1 MPISAG
7 VHRREANIFIRY
19 STNRSI
25 GRDVLMKR
33 RITVLAL
40 AMVLVLALSTFT
52 RAANYVGLGIGIV
65 GQAAEGYEPA
75 GPYIGTLA
83 LDLDVVDKLTLSA
96 HGYLEVNKE
105 DAPEEDGEE
114 GEATAAALLAGYE
127 LNYMV
132 SAFAKY
138 ELFNLNGLGIG
149 PVVGVNYNSNFAP
162 GAPTAPT
169 AEAAGAAVEP
179 TATNPFKFGAGVYAK
194 QPLGETA
201 TIYGQVMYWFAPPES
216 GASSESGD
224 DETSIL
230 ANLGGLAG
238 INFQLT
244 EKIAV
249 KGQIEYVNQHTLFSI
264 GVGYTF

>member
-96 HGYLEVNKE
+96 HGYLEV
-105 DAPEEDGEE
+105 DAPDE
-114 GEATAAALLAGYE
+114 GEGEGEGTAAALLAGYE

-162 GAPTAPT
+162 GALTAP
-169 AEAAGAAVEP
+169 EDPVAAVEP

-194 QPLGETA
+194 QPLGETG

-216 GASSESGD
+216 GANSESGV

>member
-1 MPISAG
+1 
-7 VHRREANIFIRY
+7 
-19 STNRSI
+19 
-25 GRDVLMKR
+25 MKR

-65 GQAAEGYEPA
+65 GQAAPGYEPA

-105 DAPEEDGEE
+105 DAPDEGEGDGE
-114 GEATAAALLAGYE
+114 GTAAALLAGYE

-162 GAPTAPT
+162 GAQDP
-169 AEAAGAAVEP
+169 GAAVVP
-179 TATNPFKFGAGVYAK
+179 TPTNPFKFGAGVYAK

-216 GASSESGD
+216 GASSGPGG

>member
-1 MPISAG
+1 
-7 VHRREANIFIRY
+7 
-19 STNRSI
+19 
-25 GRDVLMKR
+25 MKR

-105 DAPEEDGEE
+105 DASDEDGE
-114 GEATAAALLAGYE
+114 YE

-162 GAPTAPT
+162 GAPSLPPV
-169 AEAAGAAVEP
+169 AEGAGAALETTP
-179 TATNPFKFGAGVYAK
+179 TNPFKFGAGVCAK
-194 QPLGETA
+194 QPLGETG

-216 GASSESGD
+216 GASSESD
-224 DETSIL
+224 DDGTSIL

>member
-1 MPISAG
+1 
-7 VHRREANIFIRY
+7 
-19 STNRSI
+19 
-25 GRDVLMKR
+25 MKR

-105 DAPEEDGEE
+105 DAP
-114 GEATAAALLAGYE
+114 AAALLAGYE

-162 GAPTAPT
+162 GAPK
-169 AEAAGAAVEP
+169 AEDPGAAVEP

-194 QPLGETA
+194 QPLGETG
-201 TIYGQVMYWFAPPES
+201 TIYGQVMYWFAPP
-216 GASSESGD
+216 
-224 DETSIL
+224 
-230 ANLGGLAG
+230 
-238 INFQLT
+238 
-244 EKIAV
+244 
-249 KGQIEYVNQHTLFSI
+249 
-264 GVGYTF
+264 

>member
-1 MPISAG
+1 
-7 VHRREANIFIRY
+7 
-19 STNRSI
+19 
-25 GRDVLMKR
+25 MKR

-105 DAPEEDGEE
+105 DAADE
-114 GEATAAALLAGYE
+114 GEDTAAALLAGYE

-162 GAPTAPT
+162 GARK
-169 AEAAGAAVEP
+169 AEDPVAAVEP

-194 QPLGETA
+194 QPLGETG

-216 GASSESGD
+216 GASSEPGD

>member
-1 MPISAG
+1 
-7 VHRREANIFIRY
+7 
-19 STNRSI
+19 
-25 GRDVLMKR
+25 MKR

-65 GQAAEGYEPA
+65 GQAAQGYEPA

-105 DAPEEDGEE
+105 DAP
-114 GEATAAALLAGYE
+114 AAALLAGYE

-162 GAPTAPT
+162 GAPI
-169 AEAAGAAVEP
+169 AEDPGAAVEP
-179 TATNPFKFGAGVYAK
+179 TPTNPFKFGAGVYAK

-216 GASSESGD
+216 GASSGSGD
-224 DETSIL
+224 IETSIL

>member
-1 MPISAG
+1 
-7 VHRREANIFIRY
+7 
-19 STNRSI
+19 
-25 GRDVLMKR
+25 MKR

-65 GQAAEGYEPA
+65 GQAAAGYEPA

-105 DAPEEDGEE
+105 DAPDEDGED

-162 GAPTAPT
+162 
-169 AEAAGAAVEP
+169 AALEP
-179 TATNPFKFGAGVYAK
+179 TPTNPFKFGAGVYAK
-194 QPLGETA
+194 QPLGETG

-216 GASSESGD
+216 GASSGSGD
-224 DETSIL
+224 DGTSIL

>member
-1 MPISAG
+1 
-7 VHRREANIFIRY
+7 
-19 STNRSI
+19 
-25 GRDVLMKR
+25 MKR

-65 GQAAEGYEPA
+65 GQAASGYEPA

-105 DAPEEDGEE
+105 DATDEGGEE
-114 GEATAAALLAGYE
+114 GEGTAAALLAGYE

-162 GAPTAPT
+162 GALTVPIV
-169 AEAAGAAVEP
+169 EEAGAAVEL
-179 TATNPFKFGAGVYAK
+179 TSTNPFKFGAGVYAK

-216 GASSESGD
+216 GSSSEPGD

>member
-65 GQAAEGYEPA
+65 GQAAPDYEPA

-96 HGYLEVNKE
+96 HGYLEVNK
-105 DAPEEDGEE
+105 EDGEE

-162 GAPTAPT
+162 GAPTADDP
-169 AEAAGAAVEP
+169 GAAVELTP
-179 TATNPFKFGAGVYAK
+179 TNPFKFGAGVYAK

-216 GASSESGD
+216 GASSESDD

>member
-1 MPISAG
+1 
-7 VHRREANIFIRY
+7 
-19 STNRSI
+19 
-25 GRDVLMKR
+25 MKR

-105 DAPEEDGEE
+105 DAP
-114 GEATAAALLAGYE
+114 AAALLAGYE

-162 GAPTAPT
+162 GAPI
-169 AEAAGAAVEP
+169 AEEAGAALGLTP
-179 TATNPFKFGAGVYAK
+179 TNPFKFGAGVYAK

-216 GASSESGD
+216 GASSGPGD
-224 DETSIL
+224 DGTSIL

>member
-1 MPISAG
+1 
-7 VHRREANIFIRY
+7 
-19 STNRSI
+19 
-25 GRDVLMKR
+25 MKR

-65 GQAAEGYEPA
+65 GQAAEGCEPA

-105 DAPEEDGEE
+105 DAADE
-114 GEATAAALLAGYE
+114 GEDTAAALLAGYE

-162 GAPTAPT
+162 GAPTAP
-169 AEAAGAAVEP
+169 EDPGAAVEL

-194 QPLGETA
+194 QPLGETG

-216 GASSESGD
+216 GASSGSDD

>member
-105 DAPEEDGEE
+105 DAP
-114 GEATAAALLAGYE
+114 AAALLAGYE

-162 GAPTAPT
+162 EAPTVPIV
-169 AEAAGAAVEP
+169 EEAGAAVEL
-179 TATNPFKFGAGVYAK
+179 TSTNPFKFGAGVYAK

-216 GASSESGD
+216 GASSVLGD

>member
-1 MPISAG
+1 MS
-7 VHRREANIFIRY
+7 
-19 STNRSI
+19 
-25 GRDVLMKR
+25 
-33 RITVLAL
+33 
-40 AMVLVLALSTFT
+40 
-52 RAANYVGLGIGIV
+52 
-65 GQAAEGYEPA
+65 
-75 GPYIGTLA
+75 
-83 LDLDVVDKLTLSA
+83 
-96 HGYLEVNKE
+96 
-105 DAPEEDGEE
+105 
-114 GEATAAALLAGYE
+114 TAAALLAGYE

-169 AEAAGAAVEP
+169 AEGAGAAVEP
-179 TATNPFKFGAGVYAK
+179 TPTNPFKFGAGVYAK

-249 KGQIEYVNQHTLFSI
+249 KGQIE
-264 GVGYTF
+264 

>member
-1 MPISAG
+1 
-7 VHRREANIFIRY
+7 
-19 STNRSI
+19 
-25 GRDVLMKR
+25 MKR

-65 GQAAEGYEPA
+65 GQAAPDYEPA

-96 HGYLEVNKE
+96 HGYLEV
-105 DAPEEDGEE
+105 DAPDE
-114 GEATAAALLAGYE
+114 GEGEGEGTAAALLAGYE

-194 QPLGETA
+194 QPLGETG

-216 GASSESGD
+216 GD
-224 DETSIL
+224 DTTSIL

>member
-1 MPISAG
+1 
-7 VHRREANIFIRY
+7 
-19 STNRSI
+19 
-25 GRDVLMKR
+25 MKR

-105 DAPEEDGEE
+105 DAP
-114 GEATAAALLAGYE
+114 AAALLAGYE

-162 GAPTAPT
+162 GAPI
-169 AEAAGAAVEP
+169 AEDPGAAVEP
-179 TATNPFKFGAGVYAK
+179 TPTNPFKFGAGVYAK

-216 GASSESGD
+216 GASPESGD
-224 DETSIL
+224 DGTSIL

>member
-1 MPISAG
+1 
-7 VHRREANIFIRY
+7 
-19 STNRSI
+19 
-25 GRDVLMKR
+25 MKR

-65 GQAAEGYEPA
+65 GQAAQGYEPA

-96 HGYLEVNKE
+96 HGYLEV
-105 DAPEEDGEE
+105 DAPDE
-114 GEATAAALLAGYE
+114 GEGEGEGTAAALLAGYE

-162 GAPTAPT
+162 GAPI
-169 AEAAGAAVEP
+169 AEDPGAAVETTP
-179 TATNPFKFGAGVYAK
+179 TNPFKFGAGVYAK
-194 QPLGETA
+194 QPLGETG

-216 GASSESGD
+216 GAISEPG
-224 DETSIL
+224 

>member
-1 MPISAG
+1 
-7 VHRREANIFIRY
+7 
-19 STNRSI
+19 
-25 GRDVLMKR
+25 MKR

-65 GQAAEGYEPA
+65 GQAAPGYGPA

-105 DAPEEDGEE
+105 DAP
-114 GEATAAALLAGYE
+114 AAALLAGYE

-162 GAPTAPT
+162 GAPI
-169 AEAAGAAVEP
+169 AEDAGAAVELTP
-179 TATNPFKFGAGVYAK
+179 TNPFKFGAGVYAK

-216 GASSESGD
+216 GD
-224 DETSIL
+224 DTTSIL

>member
-65 GQAAEGYEPA
+65 GQAAPGYGPA

-105 DAPEEDGEE
+105 DAP
-114 GEATAAALLAGYE
+114 AAALLAGYE

-162 GAPTAPT
+162 GAPI
-169 AEAAGAAVEP
+169 AEDAGAAVELTP
-179 TATNPFKFGAGVYAK
+179 TNPFKFGAGVYAK

-216 GASSESGD
+216 GD
-224 DETSIL
+224 DTTSIL

>member
-1 MPISAG
+1 
-7 VHRREANIFIRY
+7 
-19 STNRSI
+19 
-25 GRDVLMKR
+25 MKR

-65 GQAAEGYEPA
+65 GQAAEGCEPA

-96 HGYLEVNKE
+96 HGYLEVN
-105 DAPEEDGEE
+105 GEGE

-149 PVVGVNYNSNFAP
+149 PVANYNSNFAP
-162 GAPTAPT
+162 EVDRPALQARARHYPS
-169 AEAAGAAVEP
+169 AEWHTPALADRHH
-179 TATNPFKFGAGVYAK
+179 
-194 QPLGETA
+194 LR
-201 TIYGQVMYWFAPPES
+201 
-216 GASSESGD
+216 SGD
-224 DETSIL
+224 VLVRPT
-230 ANLGGLAG
+230 
-238 INFQLT
+238 
-244 EKIAV
+244 
-249 KGQIEYVNQHTLFSI
+249 
-264 GVGYTF
+264 GVGCQLGVG

>member
-1 MPISAG
+1 
-7 VHRREANIFIRY
+7 
-19 STNRSI
+19 
-25 GRDVLMKR
+25 MKR

-65 GQAAEGYEPA
+65 GQAAPDYEPA

-105 DAPEEDGEE
+105 DAP
-114 GEATAAALLAGYE
+114 AAALLAGYE

-216 GASSESGD
+216 GD
-224 DETSIL
+224 DTTSIL

>member
-1 MPISAG
+1 
-7 VHRREANIFIRY
+7 
-19 STNRSI
+19 
-25 GRDVLMKR
+25 MKR

-65 GQAAEGYEPA
+65 GQAAAGYEPA

-105 DAPEEDGEE
+105 DAADEGEE
-114 GEATAAALLAGYE
+114 GGEATAAALLAGYE

-162 GAPTAPT
+162 GALSLPPV
-169 AEAAGAAVEP
+169 AEGAGAAIQP
-179 TATNPFKFGAGVYAK
+179 TPTNPFKFGAGVYAK
-194 QPLGETA
+194 QPLGETG
-201 TIYGQVMYWFAPPES
+201 TIYGQVMYWFAPPEP
-216 GASSESGD
+216 GASSESGG

>member
-1 MPISAG
+1 
-7 VHRREANIFIRY
+7 
-19 STNRSI
+19 
-25 GRDVLMKR
+25 MKR

-65 GQAAEGYEPA
+65 GQAAPGYEPA

-105 DAPEEDGEE
+105 DAP
-114 GEATAAALLAGYE
+114 AAALLAGYE

-162 GAPTAPT
+162 GAPI
-169 AEAAGAAVEP
+169 AEDPGAAVETTP
-179 TATNPFKFGAGVYAK
+179 TNPFKFGAGVYAK
-194 QPLGETA
+194 QPLGETG

-216 GASSESGD
+216 GASSESDD

>member
-105 DAPEEDGEE
+105 DAP
-114 GEATAAALLAGYE
+114 AAALLAGYE

-162 GAPTAPT
+162 GAQ
-169 AEAAGAAVEP
+169 EAGAALVEP

-216 GASSESGD
+216 GASSGSD
-224 DETSIL
+224 DDGTSIL

>member
-1 MPISAG
+1 
-7 VHRREANIFIRY
+7 
-19 STNRSI
+19 
-25 GRDVLMKR
+25 MKR

-65 GQAAEGYEPA
+65 GQAAAGYEPA

-96 HGYLEVNKE
+96 HGYLEV
-105 DAPEEDGEE
+105 DAPDE
-114 GEATAAALLAGYE
+114 GEGEGEGTAAALLAGYE

-162 GAPTAPT
+162 GAPI
-169 AEAAGAAVEP
+169 AEDPGAAVETTP
-179 TATNPFKFGAGVYAK
+179 TNPFKFGAGVYAK

-216 GASSESGD
+216 GASPDSGGD
-224 DETSIL
+224 GTSIL